1 VYTSGANPDI
11 WIMEADG
18 SNQKELTLDSGAN
31 VEPSVSPDSRY
42 IVLTSNRGGSFN
54 IWRMDID
61 GNNPKQLT
69 NGSRERWPQCTPD
82 GKWVIYESTPLSG
95 PTSIWKVPIDG
106 GIAVQLI
113 SGPSS
118 QPALSPDGKLIA
130 FYKAQEIAVVSPDGG
145 EPKRV
150 LNVPEFMFRAPTDLL
165 RLSVRLPFFRWAA
178 DGSGLIYVKENG
190 GRQAIWKVL
199 LNGDSPKRLV
209 EFYGGETIFDW
220 SRDGKQL
227 AYSRY
232 NGTEDVVLITQK

>member
-1 VYTSGANPDI
+1 
-11 WIMEADG
+11 
-18 SNQKELTLDSGAN
+18 
-31 VEPSVSPDSRY
+31 
-42 IVLTSNRGGSFN
+42 
-54 IWRMDID
+54 MDID